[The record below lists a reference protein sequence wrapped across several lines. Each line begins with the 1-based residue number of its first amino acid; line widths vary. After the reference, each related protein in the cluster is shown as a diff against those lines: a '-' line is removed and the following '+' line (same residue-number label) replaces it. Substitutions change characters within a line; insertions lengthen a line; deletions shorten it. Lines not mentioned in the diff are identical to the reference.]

1 MWWLLFSGG
10 GGETQLSE
18 EKERERES
26 SIDADVS
33 VGAFHSNAM
42 VMKLYGFEFH
52 SWKIHVAQK
61 SEGERLAPNF
71 SPALQF
77 VWNKK

>member
-18 EKERERES
+18 EKERES

-33 VGAFHSNAM
+33 VRAFHSNAM

-52 SWKIHVAQK
+52 SWKIRAQK

>member
-1 MWWLLFSGG
+1 MSRCTYVQCNFQQKHILVYNCIGHQCDDCFLV
-10 GGETQLSE
+10 
-18 EKERERES
+18 EKVERRSCLRRERES

-52 SWKIHVAQK
+52 S
-61 SEGERLAPNF
+61 
-71 SPALQF
+71 
-77 VWNKK
+77 